1 MANEERDRALEQLHE
16 AHPVDSIKATFL
28 RRADIS
34 TLPPEEQERRF
45 AEHMVHVE
53 EFFKT
58 IAGMDPI
65 FVHENRMTQIMLE
78 EGIDTTDIPEV
89 TDWTGAV
96 RGKFFRNSKLR
107 GTDSRP

>member
-1 MANEERDRALEQLHE
+1 MANEEQDRVLEQLHE
-16 AHPVDSIKATFL
+16 AHPVDSIKAAFL
-28 RRADIS
+28 RREDIS
-34 TLPPEEQERRF
+34 ALPSEEQERRF
-45 AEHMVHVE
+45 SEHMVRVE
-53 EFFKT
+53 EFFRT

-65 FVHENRMTQIMLE
+65 FVQEKRMIEIMIE